1 MLDMFYSNR
10 RGLLAAAALLAAGL
24 AHGQSDRQ
32 PIKLLVGFAPG
43 GGTDAVARLMAEKLS
58 GVLGRPVIV
67 ENLSGAGGRL
77 AANALVAAAPDGN
90 TFMVANNAVLTFQ
103 SLVFANQIKWNYQRD
118 FAPVA
123 GLTTYPLGFA
133 VPVSIGVSTVPEYLK
148 WVKAH
153 PEKATFGS
161 TGTGG
166 QTHFLGMQ
174 LAKTAEIDLQVVPYK
189 GATPMVT
196 DVIAGHTPAAI
207 GLMDDM
213 LKFHRASRLR
223 VIGVFSAKRSPLTPD
238 IPTFAEQGFPNL
250 HSEAWQAMWAPAKT
264 PKAQI
269 DRMQDAVQKV
279 LEMPDVREFMASR
292 LNVIPTFRNATELT
306 RAQEAEMQYWEPIIK
321 TSGFKPD

>member
-1 MLDMFYSNR
+1 MFHLNR

-24 AHGQSDRQ
+24 AHGQSHRQ
-32 PIKLLVGFAPG
+32 AIKLLVGFTPG
-43 GGTDAVARLMAEKLS
+43 GGTDAVARLIANKLP
-58 GVLGRPVIV
+58 GVLGQPVIV
-67 ENLSGAGGRL
+67 ENLPGAGGVR

-123 GLTTYPLGFA
+123 GLTTYALGFA
-133 VPVSIGVSTVPEYLK
+133 VPVSIGVSSVPEYLK
-148 WVKAH
+148 WVKAN

-161 TGTGG
+161 TGLGG

-174 LAKTAEIDLQVVPYK
+174 FAKAAGIDLQVVPYK
-189 GATPMVT
+189 GVTPMVT
-196 DVIAGHTPAAI
+196 DLLAGQVPAAI

-213 LKFHRASRLR
+213 LKFHRAGRLR

-238 IPTFAEQGFPNL
+238 IPTFAEQGFPNVQ
-250 HSEAWQAMWAPAKT
+250 SEAWQAMWAPAKT

-269 DRMQDAVQKV
+269 DRMQDAVRKV
-279 LEMPDVREFMASR
+279 LEMPDVKEAMASR
-292 LNVIPTFRNATELT
+292 LNDIPTFRNAAEL
-306 RAQEAEMQYWEPIIK
+306 AHVQEAEMQYWEPIIK
-321 TSGFKPD
+321 ASGFKPE